1 MAEDNTKNTPANEQP
16 NPQQGTPQEG
26 KNTAPA
32 PEAGGNDDTPRTGE
46 EWMAQELKR
55 AREEAAKY
63 RVRAREL
70 AEQAEKAKTLEEKLK
85 ALEAEKQELAKVA
98 EVAKR
103 LERRLEL
110 TTILGDPKLAEL
122 VEPHA
127 DRFTGEDGKF
137 DADKLFAEFPHLKQA
152 QSPAV
157 RGANPGHPSGGLTRE
172 QIAKMS
178 PEEYEK
184 RRTEIMEALRSGK
197 L

>member
-1 MAEDNTKNTPANEQP
+1 MAEETNTNNQPANEQ
-16 NPQQGTPQEG
+16 NNSQQGTPQEG
-26 KNTAPA
+26 NPAPV
-32 PEAGGNDDTPRTGE
+32 PEAGGNDDAPRTGE

-63 RVRAREL
+63 RTRAREFR
-70 AEQAEKAKTLEEKLK
+70 EQAEKAQTLEEKLK
-85 ALEAEKQELAKVA
+85 ALEAEKAELAKAA
-98 EVAKR
+98 ERAQQ
-103 LERRLEL
+103 LERRLAL
-110 TTILGDPKLAEL
+110 VNALGDPKVAEF

-127 DRFTGEDGKF
+127 DKFIGEDGNVNVE
-137 DADKLFAEFPHLKQA
+137 AIYETFPFLKQA

-172 QIAKMS
+172 QIAKMT